1 MPLLEL
7 RDSLTCCTGWLRSGQ
22 QDSGVEVCATEQN
35 TASRPIGRRG
45 SACEGSAQGHQ
56 RSATVLRLARHPA
69 RRQGVRKFRCMH
81 CRTHPSIHPS
91 PLLLLLL
98 WDWATQPASSP
109 SSPYRPSEPL
119 TVNVLRMHM
128 PAATCR
134 SRVGPFTGAHPP
146 PQNPASSLP
155 PCQLKPSLG
164 CLTLHIKSGT
174 TNLCPVQLCNQ
185 HRRRIHMGGHPWG
198 TNTAAETLLTL
209 CHGLPSFF
217 CSSLAL

>member
-1 MPLLEL
+1 M
-7 RDSLTCCTGWLRSGQ
+7 Q
-22 QDSGVEVCATEQN
+22 QNRTPPAG
-35 TASRPIGRRG
+35 P
-45 SACEGSAQGHQ
+45 SAVG
-56 RSATVLRLARHPA
+56 ARHVKE
-69 RRQGVRKFRCMH
+69 VRKGIRGVQPC
-81 CRTHPSIHPS
+81 CGLRVIPRGGRESGSLGACTAGPTHPTSAAAALGLGCPACQFTQFTVPS
-91 PLLLLLL
+91 VRTVNRKRAA
-98 WDWATQPASSP
+98 DAHASSHMQVQGG
-109 SSPYRPSEPL
+109 PL
-119 TVNVLRMHM
+119 HGR
-128 PAATCR
+128 
-134 SRVGPFTGAHPP
+134 PP